1 MRISRKQLSLLIERY
16 LLTEAVHDKV
26 ASQLGITDPERIEQ
40 LRIASEKPHRL
51 QKPELLWIGS
61 YFTSSAGMQSKEKI
75 EDIVASIKSLQQN
88 KAAIIRKGGSINLE
102 DYSTPREIDI
112 AVASARGYAH
122 DTQLSEQAN
131 IAYEDDNW
139 VLWVPHTREASCTIG
154 RGTNWCT
161 AIPGAGNNLFYNYV
175 IGERAILF
183 YLVKK
188 NPTENDDP
196 TTTYFSLGTVAGK
209 IPFAKEEGKG
219 DGSIVVDGTNHG
231 LTRQRFES
239 VVGKGLADHLID
251 IIENYANKNYQHP
264 SSSKIFEMLRN
275 PALYV
280 VEMRGKSVDV
290 KFDLTAVLLN
300 TYKNALFDSRSE
312 LTEEDREAIIKAFT
326 DTNDLFH
333 QAVVSSTEIKQKD
346 IDDYKDAIVQKN
358 VLESQKFS
366 KVIYDGDQILDDTS
380 EVKNRTGNNSVN
392 TEFCKRLT
400 ELKSQSLSA
409 IFKKVE
415 DLSDET
421 ANLWDH
427 TAMSDLGDGYVGYAG
442 DLEITDV
449 LKYVLENETVEIQN
463 LDDSVAGALI
473 EILLAYHA
481 DLLFLRGYG
490 LIKDPYYN
498 EGGWHTNDHDADVQ
512 TIEEFMNTDRE
523 KMMWVDSSHWGYYPG
538 QFFTEG
544 EIRSYLSNNYS
555 QDVIA
560 YLNANVLEFAPA

>member
-1 MRISRKQLSLLIERY
+1 MRISRRQLSLLIEQY

-40 LRIASEKPHRL
+40 LRIASEIPHRL
-51 QKPELLWIGS
+51 QKPELLWIGN
-61 YFTSSAGMQSKEKI
+61 YFISPAGIQSKEPI
-75 EDIVASIKSLQQN
+75 TDIVASIKSLQQN

-154 RGTNWCT
+154 KGTNWCT

-196 TTTYFSLGTVAGK
+196 TTTHFSLGAVAGK
-209 IPFAKEEGKG
+209 IPFPEEEGKG
-219 DGSIVVDGTNHG
+219 GGGIVVDGANHG
-231 LTRQRFES
+231 LTRQRFTS
-239 VVGKGLADHLID
+239 LVGDRLADHLISL
-251 IIENYANKNYQHP
+251 IENYASKNYQHP

-275 PALYV
+275 PALYI

-300 TYKNALFDSRSE
+300 TYKNALFDSNSE
-312 LTEEDREAIIKAFT
+312 LTVEDREAIIKVFT
-326 DTNDLFH
+326 DTNDRYH
-333 QAVVSSTEIKQKD
+333 QAIVSSTEIKQKD

-366 KVIYDGDQILDDTS
+366 KVIYDGDQILYDTS
-380 EVKNRTGNNSVN
+380 KVKNRTGNNNVN

-409 IFKKVE
+409 VFKKVE
-415 DLSDET
+415 DLADET
-421 ANLWDH
+421 ANLWDQ
-427 TAMSDLGDGYVGYAG
+427 TTMSDLGDGFVGYAG
-442 DLEITDV
+442 DSEITDA
-449 LKYVLENETVEIQN
+449 LQYVLENETMELQN
-463 LDDSVAGALI
+463 LDDSVKDALI
-473 EILLAYHA
+473 EVLLLYHA

-498 EGGWHTNDHDADVQ
+498 EGGWYTNDYDADIQ
-512 TIEEFMNTDRE
+512 TVEEFMNIDKE
-523 KMMWVDSSHWGYYPG
+523 KTIWVDSSHWGYNPG

-544 EIRSYLSNNYS
+544 EIRNYLSDNYRP
-555 QDVIA
+555 DVIA
-560 YLNANVLEFAPA
+560 YLDANILEFAPA